1 MIKNK
6 GIWSIVGFLLAAIGF
21 LAIALS
27 MIGIRFAFLTWLD
40 APGPLFGFIAKIAMI
55 IIGILILYLA
65 QSDFSGEENPDY

>member
-27 MIGIRFAFLTWLD
+27 MVGIRFAFLTWLD